1 MDTIYSFC
9 HCIVNESLQICVRG
23 HTNKLLFLV
32 LEIALV
38 NRWRNKPDPPFF
50 AFMVNF
56 CTFFLVCV
64 FQSRNGIQKSL
75 CYFSSF
81 TSVTPCLYSCT
92 SLFLHSEIQSLQDEV
107 PELKN
112 RLQKAEADLVKVIEG
127 EKKVSEEVC

>member
-1 MDTIYSFC
+1 MSIDGEISPTLHFLHSWLIFVDFFSF
-9 HCIVNESLQICVRG
+9 V
-23 HTNKLLFLV
+23 
-32 LEIALV
+32 
-38 NRWRNKPDPPFF
+38 FF
-50 AFMVNF
+50 R
-56 CTFFLVCV
+56 
-64 FQSRNGIQKSL
+64 SRNGIQKSL

-112 RLQKAEADLVKVIEG
+112 RLQKAEADLVKAIEG